1 MRVGADGK
9 AKSDGIEGNKRKGL
23 RYSIFRL
30 RYIVATVDLYT
41 TTYRSN
47 LNIEMRKQVELT
59 SLRRKQ
65 AEVTY

>member
-1 MRVGADGK
+1 MGADGK
-9 AKSDGIEGNKRKGL
+9 AESDGIVGNKQKGL

-47 LNIEMRKQVELT
+47 LDIGMRKQMELT